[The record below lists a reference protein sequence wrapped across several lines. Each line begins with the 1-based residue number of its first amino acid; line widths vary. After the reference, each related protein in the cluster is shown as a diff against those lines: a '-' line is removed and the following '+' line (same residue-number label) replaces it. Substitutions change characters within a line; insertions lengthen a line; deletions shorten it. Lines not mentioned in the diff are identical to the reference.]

1 MIKYFN
7 KYLFNKHI
15 QLIML
20 SSIINK
26 EIFNCYTCI
35 GTFSFNDKEFI
46 SEFYLVQYNDG
57 KIDLIIGGFFTF
69 YFMERFSVKD
79 DYCSI
84 SAKLI
89 DGSATVKIDEAVI
102 ANISFNSGNG
112 KPTYAILNVYKPV
125 IIETNN
131 NDEKLNQDVLLVYL
145 TNFLNN
151 RTKQGDFE
159 KFKIEN
165 EDYLIEFK
173 GIHDYD
179 ECKTLLYERKE
190 DILITSMAKI
200 NLINKDI
207 DIIEDMNKLTYLIS
221 YINRTHISPV
231 CFNFYEN
238 GYLIKSILYP
248 VLTTKFSNKEK
259 LIETNDI
266 GYFIEK
272 CYPIFLENYHDFS
285 LNIVISIY
293 LESLLSNYVDSS
305 YILLVTALESFLL
318 SHENQCIKN
327 GEIINPSSIKRIKKD
342 IVKFFDEK
350 NYDVIE
356 EDLETLSE
364 MLAYKNTNLGEKF
377 SLLKNKDKF
386 KSNLNL
392 KSEDYD
398 FPTIRNKIIHTGKVP
413 KEINYSKGEREINM
427 AIEYNRTLFLLDK
440 IILSL
445 LEYDGVFNDYLNKQ
459 QISFR
464 ITI

>member
-1 MIKYFN
+1 
-7 KYLFNKHI
+7 
-15 QLIML
+15 ML

-26 EIFNCYTCI
+26 KIFNCYACM
-35 GTFSFNDKEFI
+35 GTFSSNDKEFT
-46 SEFYLVQYNDG
+46 SEFYLIQYNDG
-57 KIDLIIGGFFTF
+57 KIDLIIGGFSALL
-69 YFMERFSVKD
+69 FMERYSVKD

-84 SAKLI
+84 SARLI
-89 DGSATVKIDEAVI
+89 YELATVKIDEAVI
-102 ANISFNSGNG
+102 ANISINSGNG

-125 IIETNN
+125 IIESN
-131 NDEKLNQDVLLVYL
+131 NDDTKLNQDVLLVYL

-151 RTKQGDFE
+151 PTKQGDFE
-159 KFKIEN
+159 KFNIEN

-173 GIHDYD
+173 ENHDYD
-179 ECKTLLYERKE
+179 ECKTLLYECKE

-200 NLINKDI
+200 TLKNKDI
-207 DIIEDMNKLTYLIS
+207 DIIEEMNKLTYLIS

-238 GYLIKSILYP
+238 EYLIKSILYP

-272 CYPIFLENYHDFS
+272 CYPIFLENYQDFS

-318 SHENQCIKN
+318 SHEDQCIKN
-327 GEIINPSSIKRIKKD
+327 GEIINPTSIKRIKKD

-350 NYDVIE
+350 EYDVIE
-356 EDLETLSE
+356 EDLEELSE
-364 MLAYKNTNLGEKF
+364 MLAYKNTTLGEKF

-398 FPTIRNKIIHTGKVP
+398 FPNIRNKIIHTGKVP
-413 KEINYSKGEREINM
+413 KEINSSKGKREINM
-427 AIEYNRTLFLLDK
+427 AVEYNRTLFLLDK

-445 LEYDGVFNDYLNKQ
+445 LEYDGVFNDYLNKTQ
-459 QISFR
+459 VSLG
-464 ITI
+464 

>member
-1 MIKYFN
+1 
-7 KYLFNKHI
+7 
-15 QLIML
+15 ML

-26 EIFNCYTCI
+26 EIFNCYSCV
-35 GTFSFNDKEFI
+35 GTFSFNSKEFT

-69 YFMERFSVKD
+69 LFMERYSVKD
-79 DYCSI
+79 DYCSV
-84 SAKLI
+84 SAKII

-102 ANISFNSGNG
+102 GNISFNSGNG

-125 IIETNN
+125 IIESNN
-131 NDEKLNQDVLLVYL
+131 NDEKLNQDVILVYL

-151 RTKQGDFE
+151 PTKQGDFE
-159 KFKIEN
+159 KFNIEN

-179 ECKTLLYERKE
+179 ESKTLLYERKE

-200 NLINKDI
+200 NLKNKDI

-238 GYLIKSILYP
+238 RYLIKSILYP

-259 LIETNDI
+259 LIETKYI
-266 GYFIEK
+266 KYFIEK
-272 CYPIFLENYHDFS
+272 CYSIFLENYHEFS

-318 SHENQCIKN
+318 SHEDQCIKN

-342 IVKFFDEK
+342 IVKFFDK
-350 NYDVIE
+350 KDYDMIE
-356 EDLETLSE
+356 EDLEELSGIV
-364 MLAYKNTNLGEKF
+364 AYKNTTLGEKF

-413 KEINYSKGEREINM
+413 KEINSSKGKREINM
-427 AIEYNRTLFLLDK
+427 GMEYNRTLFLLDK

-445 LEYDGVFNDYLNKQ
+445 LEYDGVFNDYLNKT
-459 QISFR
+459 QIRF
-464 ITI
+464 